1 MIYIQEMSKWVVF
14 GYLKL
19 SMCEMHA
26 QGSFPMQAQAPRCI
40 FVDFVN
46 YWTIAEGYVKEV

>member
-1 MIYIQEMSKWVVF
+1 MSKWVVF